1 MSKRLVFLFCLLLAV
16 VFVAPA
22 FAEVQNVKVSGDIL
36 ARYIGRNDF
45 DLTKAQE
52 AASSTTVNPNGN
64 SGSLNVFNTVTRVRI
79 DADLTDKVSTV
90 VRLIN
95 ERNWNSDN
103 GSAASDIDLDLA
115 YVTLKEFLYS
125 PLTVTVG
132 RQELHFGNDMI
143 IGDGVG
149 ALALAGTAGS
159 GILNSGGIGTNQFA
173 DSGEAPCYFEAN
185 GDLSARKSFDAVRA
199 TLNYDPLV
207 VDIVYAKI
215 SSGFITGA
223 SRNDDVNLFGV
234 NAGYRFSDKWNSM
247 AEAYYWNK
255 MNHDAKGST
264 GTSDSVETVYV
275 LGGRVSTNPTK
286 KINIQQEIA
295 WQGGQKLAT
304 GLGSA
309 VRDRNAWASQTMGY
323 LTPGWKYEPTMG
335 LIYSYFSGDASITS
349 TGGDKKYRAWDPMFE
364 NQTAGHI
371 INALFGQSNAHSYDL
386 MMSMK
391 PLEDVTFRADFV
403 ILQMAKGL
411 SGTAGLPNQY
421 TTGYTYLANKKDLG
435 RELDMTLTYDY
446 TEDVQ
451 LGLLAGW
458 FFPGKALSNTT
469 AAEYHSVAS
478 EVIASCKVSF

>member
-1 MSKRLVFLFCLLLAV
+1 MSKRLVLLFCLLLAV

-52 AASSTTVNPNGN
+52 TATQA
-64 SGSLNVFNTVTRVRI
+64 GSLNVFNTVTRVRI

-103 GSAASDIDLDLA
+103 DSTASDIDLDLA

-149 ALALAGTAGS
+149 TITGAAVLT
-159 GILNSGGIGTNQFA
+159 SGGIGTNQFA
-173 DSGEAPCYFEAN
+173 DSGEAPCYSSAN

-215 SSGFITGA
+215 SSGNITGA
-223 SRNDDVNLFGV
+223 SRNDDINLFGV
-234 NAGYRFSDKWNSM
+234 NAGYKFSDKWNSM
-247 AEAYYWNK
+247 AEAYFWDKINRS
-255 MNHDAKGST
+255 AKGNA
-264 GTSDSVETVYV
+264 GTSDSDETVYT

-286 KINIQQEIA
+286 KINLQQEIA
-295 WQGGQKLAT
+295 WQGGQKLVN
-304 GLGSA
+304 GSGSA
-309 VRDRNAWASQTMGY
+309 VRDRNAWAAQSMGY
-323 LTPGWKYEPTMG
+323 FTPGWKYEPTMG
-335 LIYSYFSGDASITS
+335 MIYSYFSGDADITS

-371 INALFGQSNAHSYDL
+371 INAIFGQSNCHNYDL

-391 PLEDVTFRADFV
+391 PMEDITFRADFV
-403 ILQMAKGL
+403 IQQMAKGL

-421 TTGYTYLANKKDLG
+421 TSGYTWVSNKTDVGK
-435 RELDMTLTYDY
+435 EFDMTLTYDY

-458 FFPGKALSNTT
+458 FFPGKALSNTE

-478 EVIASCKVSF
+478 ELIASCKVSF